1 MAFKIGFI
9 SESDHKS
16 GEVCAEPPKQ
26 AAPRRSV
33 VQVYFPA
40 RHRTLAYYNDRFDL
54 RQGDL
59 VFVDGKLEGKQGRV
73 EEVSY
78 NFRIRLSDY
87 QRVIAVADTAVHG
100 RFYAAGSHFITF
112 DRNALPAQKAVTW
125 FLPPRKPED
134 EFACGADDTV
144 FPLGELKEM
153 KVTYAAAERGYDYYC
168 RNLVRYISLDGH
180 KGFAIVE
187 GTSPYEVEFTCK
199 NGEIGQLTCSC
210 FCGEHCKHEFA
221 VMLQLKDILE
231 QIEKK
236 FKADYQRSDYF
247 AAVCKETLMDYAVD
261 SRDDGAF
268 TL

>member
-73 EEVSY
+73 
-78 NFRIRLSDY
+78 
-87 QRVIAVADTAVHG
+87 ADTAVHG

-134 EFACGADDTV
+134 EFACGAGDTV

-153 KVTYAAAERGYDYYC
+153 KVTYAVAERGHDYYC
-168 RNLVRYISLDGH
+168 RNLVRYICRRNIRGSRKGYGRKSRACHARKRRALSRAYDG
-180 KGFAIVE
+180 
-187 GTSPYEVEFTCK
+187 
-199 NGEIGQLTCSC
+199 
-210 FCGEHCKHEFA
+210 
-221 VMLQLKDILE
+221 LQKSARQSKDRRHRTP
-231 QIEKK
+231 QT
-236 FKADYQRSDYF
+236 QP
-247 AAVCKETLMDYAVD
+247 
-261 SRDDGAF
+261 
-268 TL
+268 

>member
-16 GEVCAEPPKQ
+16 GEVCAGPPKQ

-73 EEVSY
+73 EEASY

-134 EFACGADDTV
+134 EFACGADDTA

-153 KVTYAAAERGYDYYC
+153 KVTYAVAERGHDYYC
-168 RNLVRYISLDGH
+168 RNLVRCICRRNIRGSRKGYDRKSRACHACKRRALSRAYDG
-180 KGFAIVE
+180 
-187 GTSPYEVEFTCK
+187 
-199 NGEIGQLTCSC
+199 
-210 FCGEHCKHEFA
+210 
-221 VMLQLKDILE
+221 LQKSARQSKDRRHR
-231 QIEKK
+231 QK
-236 FKADYQRSDYF
+236 YRCCCRRS
-247 AAVCKETLMDYAVD
+247 
-261 SRDDGAF
+261 G
-268 TL
+268 